1 MHQQN
6 SSPALLKPSTSHEIF
21 RNLLFKLSSANVKEH
36 KTTYLKDLIK
46 KNFIFFIIAIDRTC
60 CKIPMAS
67 RFLCK
72 EHTTQQNIK
81 RFSIDENRSP
91 KNCHDADLI
100 SKCEIEKHD
109 AWLSHF
115 RMFAFKSE

>member
-36 KTTYLKDLIK
+36 KTISKISSN
-46 KNFIFFIIAIDRTC
+46 NFLFFIIAIDRTC
-60 CKIPMAS
+60 CKIPMTS
-67 RFLCK
+67 CFLCK
-72 EHTTQQNIK
+72 EHTAQQKIK

-91 KNCHDADLI
+91 KNCHDTDLI